1 MRNYPPDSSEAMARI
16 LALSMLADGGL
27 DQSEL
32 EVIATTKILTRLD
45 MTEAQF
51 EEVVHALCQDMLQ
64 CMRGFD
70 YGKIELDRKVI
81 NQLLAEITEPRLQ
94 KLLLSVMLAVVDA
107 DGQMSDG
114 EAVLISQ
121 ALDFWS
127 VDLVEVSHVHAD
139 RPLSKHRPGTVHFSR
154 RKQLQTAGFLI

>member
-1 MRNYPPDSSEAMARI
+1 MRSYQTDSKEAMGRI

-32 EVIATTKILTRLD
+32 AVLADTKILARLGMSED
-45 MTEAQF
+45 EF
-51 EEVVHALCQDMLQ
+51 EQVVHALCQDMLQ
-64 CMRGFD
+64 CMRGYD

-81 NQLLAEITEPRLQ
+81 KQLLAEVKNVRQQ

-121 ALDFWS
+121 ALEYWN
-127 VDLVEVSHVHAD
+127 VDLYDVRQVQAYQVRSARPSHA
-139 RPLSKHRPGTVHFSR
+139 S
-154 RKQLQTAGFLI
+154 

>member
-1 MRNYPPDSSEAMARI
+1 MRSYQTDSNEAMARI

-32 EVIATTKILTRLD
+32 AVLTDTKILARLG
-45 MTEAQF
+45 MSEVEF
-51 EEVVHALCQDMLQ
+51 EHVVHALCQDMLQ
-64 CMRGFD
+64 CMRGYD

-81 NQLLAEITEPRLQ
+81 NQLLAEVKSVRLQ
-94 KLLLSVMLAVVDA
+94 KLLLSVMRAVVDA

-121 ALDFWS
+121 ALEYWDF
-127 VDLVEVSHVHAD
+127 DLYDVRQVQAYQGHARAASSLHV
-139 RPLSKHRPGTVHFSR
+139 G
-154 RKQLQTAGFLI
+154 

>member
-1 MRNYPPDSSEAMARI
+1 MRSYQIDSKEAMGRI

-32 EVIATTKILTRLD
+32 AVLADTKILARLGMSED
-45 MTEAQF
+45 EF
-51 EEVVHALCQDMLQ
+51 EQVVHALCQDMLQ
-64 CMRGFD
+64 CMRGYD

-81 NQLLAEITEPRLQ
+81 NQLLAEVNSARQQ

-121 ALDFWS
+121 ALEYWN
-127 VDLVEVSHVHAD
+127 VDLYDVRQVQAYQVRSARPSHA
-139 RPLSKHRPGTVHFSR
+139 S
-154 RKQLQTAGFLI
+154 

>member
-1 MRNYPPDSSEAMARI
+1 MRNYQHNSSEAMARI

-27 DQSEL
+27 DKSEL
-32 EVIATTKILTRLD
+32 EVVASTKILARLD

-64 CMRGFD
+64 CMRGYD
-70 YGKIELDRKVI
+70 YGKIELDRKLI
-81 NQLLAEITEPRLQ
+81 NQLLAEITSPRLQ

-121 ALDFWS
+121 ALDYWD
-127 VDLVEVSHVHAD
+127 VDLVEVSYVQTYHCAIPTQHNVAAI
-139 RPLSKHRPGTVHFSR
+139 SR
-154 RKQLQTAGFLI
+154 RRQMHAA

>member
-1 MRNYPPDSSEAMARI
+1 MRSYQTDSKEAMGRI

-32 EVIATTKILTRLD
+32 AVLADTKILARLGMSED
-45 MTEAQF
+45 EF
-51 EEVVHALCQDMLQ
+51 EQVVHALCQDMLQ
-64 CMRGFD
+64 CMRGYD

-81 NQLLAEITEPRLQ
+81 NQLLAEVNSARLQ

-121 ALDFWS
+121 ALEYWN
-127 VDLVEVSHVHAD
+127 VDLYDVRQVQAYQVRSARPSHA
-139 RPLSKHRPGTVHFSR
+139 S
-154 RKQLQTAGFLI
+154 

>member
-1 MRNYPPDSSEAMARI
+1 MRSYPTDSSEAMARI

-32 EVIATTKILTRLD
+32 KVVANTKILDRLG
-45 MTEAQF
+45 MTGSQF
-51 EEVVHALCQDMLQ
+51 QVVLHMLCEDMLQ

-81 NQLLAEITEPRLQ
+81 DQLLAEVTAPHLQ
-94 KLLLSVMLAVVDA
+94 KQLLRVMLAVVDA
-107 DGQMSDG
+107 DGKMSDG

-121 ALDFWS
+121 ALIRWKF
-127 VDLVEVSHVHAD
+127 DLVDVSYEPEYQAY
-139 RPLSKHRPGTVHFSR
+139 LSIVAKTKPSPVTRLLHR
-154 RKQLQTAGFLI
+154 A

>member
-1 MRNYPPDSSEAMARI
+1 MRSYQTDSKEAMGRI

-32 EVIATTKILTRLD
+32 AVLADTKILARLGMSED
-45 MTEAQF
+45 EF
-51 EEVVHALCQDMLQ
+51 EQVVHALCQDMLQ
-64 CMRGFD
+64 CMRGYD

-81 NQLLAEITEPRLQ
+81 NQLLAEVNSARQQ

-121 ALDFWS
+121 ALEYWN
-127 VDLVEVSHVHAD
+127 VDLYDVRQVQAYQVRSARPSHA
-139 RPLSKHRPGTVHFSR
+139 S
-154 RKQLQTAGFLI
+154 

>member
-1 MRNYPPDSSEAMARI
+1 MRSYQTDSKEAMGRI

-32 EVIATTKILTRLD
+32 AVLADTKILARLGMSED
-45 MTEAQF
+45 EF
-51 EEVVHALCQDMLQ
+51 EQVVHALCQDMLQ
-64 CMRGFD
+64 CMRGYD

-81 NQLLAEITEPRLQ
+81 KQLLAEVKNVRLQ

-121 ALDFWS
+121 ALSYWDF
-127 VDLVEVSHVHAD
+127 DLYDVRQVQAYQAHSRSAKPSHAN
-139 RPLSKHRPGTVHFSR
+139 
-154 RKQLQTAGFLI
+154 

>member
-1 MRNYPPDSSEAMARI
+1 MRNYQPDSKEAMARI

-27 DQSEL
+27 DRSEL
-32 EVIATTKILTRLD
+32 EVVASSKILARLD

-64 CMRGFD
+64 CMRGYD
-70 YGKIELDRKVI
+70 YGRIELDNKVI
-81 NQLLAEITEPRLQ
+81 NQLLAEITLPRLQ

-121 ALDFWS
+121 ALDHWEMN
-127 VDLVEVSHVHAD
+127 LVEVSLVQTYHTGLRLQSTASTTTQRGWTHA
-139 RPLSKHRPGTVHFSR
+139 
-154 RKQLQTAGFLI
+154 A

>member
-1 MRNYPPDSSEAMARI
+1 MRNYQHNSSEAMARI

-27 DQSEL
+27 DKSEL
-32 EVIATTKILTRLD
+32 EVVASTKILARLD

-64 CMRGFD
+64 CMRGYD
-70 YGKIELDRKVI
+70 YGKIELDRKLI
-81 NQLLAEITEPRLQ
+81 NQLLAEITSPRLQ

-121 ALDFWS
+121 ALDYWD
-127 VDLVEVSHVHAD
+127 VDLVEVSHVQTYQCAITTQ
-139 RPLSKHRPGTVHFSR
+139 LNVTTLSR
-154 RKQLQTAGFLI
+154 RRQMHAA

>member
-1 MRNYPPDSSEAMARI
+1 MRNYAPDSSEAMARI

-27 DQSEL
+27 DRSEL
-32 EVIATTKILTRLD
+32 EVIDNSKILARLD
-45 MTEAQF
+45 MTEVKF

-64 CMRGFD
+64 CLRGYD
-70 YGKIELDRKVI
+70 YGKIELDRKLI

-107 DGQMSDG
+107 DGKMSDG

-121 ALDFWS
+121 ALNFWN
-127 VDLVEVSHVHAD
+127 VDLVEVSQVQTYSLAMALKPNAVYVSPRAHWQ
-139 RPLSKHRPGTVHFSR
+139 TV
-154 RKQLQTAGFLI
+154 

>member
-1 MRNYPPDSSEAMARI
+1 MRNYQHNSSEAMARI

-27 DQSEL
+27 DKSEL
-32 EVIATTKILTRLD
+32 EVVASTKILARLD

-64 CMRGFD
+64 CMRGYD
-70 YGKIELDRKVI
+70 YGKIELDRKLI
-81 NQLLAEITEPRLQ
+81 NQLLAEITSPRLQ

-121 ALDFWS
+121 ALDYWD
-127 VDLVEVSHVHAD
+127 VDLVEVSHVQTYHCVMPTQFNGA
-139 RPLSKHRPGTVHFSR
+139 TTSR
-154 RKQLQTAGFLI
+154 RRQMHAA